1 MDMTIGKRIAALRKE
16 KGLTQ
21 EELAQHMGVSGQ
33 AVSKWENDQTCPDIS
48 ALPRLARLLG
58 VTVDELLEG
67 KEETP
72 AVWVLPPAERKDL
85 KDMMLRVTVDSADG
99 DRVRV
104 NLPMALVEVAVE
116 IGMEMPQIN
125 GQDALKGVDLNKVL
139 RLVREGLVGNLVE
152 VDSADGDKVRVFVE
166 GRHVRPNQVQGR
178 AEPVHP
184 LPPGAHLQPFY
195 RRDRRP
201 GRCRGRCDGH
211 AGAAAEAVPL
221 PPGLQA
227 PLPRLGHHRG
237 GKRRRGLYLC
247 KTLIL

>member
-72 AVWVLPPAERKDL
+72 AVWVLPPAERKDP
-85 KDMMLRVTVDSADG
+85 KDMLLRVIVDSADG

-104 NLPMALVEVAVE
+104 NLPMALVEVAME

-125 GQDALKGVDLNKVL
+125 GNEALKGIDLKKVL
-139 RLVREGLVGNLVE
+139 ELVRLGCVGNLVE
-152 VDSADGDKVRVFVE
+152 VDSAEGDKVRIFVE
-166 GRHVRPNQVQGR
+166 
-178 AEPVHP
+178 
-184 LPPGAHLQPFY
+184 
-195 RRDRRP
+195 
-201 GRCRGRCDGH
+201 
-211 AGAAAEAVPL
+211 
-221 PPGLQA
+221 
-227 PLPRLGHHRG
+227 
-237 GKRRRGLYLC
+237 
-247 KTLIL
+247 

>member
-1 MDMTIGKRIAALRKE
+1 MMDMTIGKRIALLRKE

-48 ALPRLARLLG
+48 ALPKLARLLG
-58 VTVDELLEG
+58 GTVDERREG
-67 KEETP
+67 KAETP
-72 AVWVLPPAERKDL
+72 AVRVLPPAERKDL

-104 NLPMALVEVAVE
+104 NLPMALVEVAME

-152 VDSADGDKVRVFVE
+152 VDSADGDKVRIFVE
-166 GRHVRPNQVQGR
+166 
-178 AEPVHP
+178 
-184 LPPGAHLQPFY
+184 
-195 RRDRRP
+195 
-201 GRCRGRCDGH
+201 
-211 AGAAAEAVPL
+211 
-221 PPGLQA
+221 
-227 PLPRLGHHRG
+227 
-237 GKRRRGLYLC
+237 
-247 KTLIL
+247 